1 MGTVPIC
8 SDGYVRA
15 GIARLVRAPSLA
27 SCPLQYS
34 RGRIASAR
42 RNCLELF
49 SGTPFVALAIA
60 EPTSGDVPEVRVNIM
75 TNALAALAVVGRTL
89 AELPA

>member
-1 MGTVPIC
+1 
-8 SDGYVRA
+8 
-15 GIARLVRAPSLA
+15 
-27 SCPLQYS
+27 
-34 RGRIASAR
+34 
-42 RNCLELF
+42 
-49 SGTPFVALAIA
+49 VALAIA